1 VEKKESLKRQKLEN
15 LNFLLYNLCNK
26 QKQKESTDMRIFF
39 FKKKK
44 NLFYRE
50 NLQSHLKKNEN
61 RRNLQSPLSSLSL
74 QMANERARS

>member
-39 FKKKK
+39 FK
-44 NLFYRE
+44 LFYRE